1 MRMCILFL
9 AGTGLAACLYYAIR
23 ALRMRRLMTGTPTT
37 KIEDITGGLTELS
50 GRVPDNADILE
61 APISGQECAYY
72 RIKIEQYR
80 SQKDSGGWHQVLEA
94 SAPDWMTID
103 DGTGIAAICLADA
116 TFELG
121 RDIRSESGGYSG
133 APEKIRERLSSK
145 YGFDTK
151 GWVFNKRLRY
161 TEFRLSSGDMLY
173 AIGEATAG
181 EPPTLKAGPKGLLL
195 SDRPEA
201 ILAAGLQFRF
211 VGFAAGAIGSLIV
224 LILALSK

>member
-1 MRMCILFL
+1 
-9 AGTGLAACLYYAIR
+9 
-23 ALRMRRLMTGTPTT
+23 MTGTPTT

-133 APEKIRERLSSK
+133 APEEIRERLSSK